1 MQKKT
6 EAGLGHALLIFLVV
20 AVAVVIG
27 LVGLR
32 VKQNNSDKAGEVTVT
47 QPVAKASAPNTINS
61 QGDLAKTQAAL
72 NQTNVDSDVNP
83 DALNS
88 DVNSLL

>member
-1 MQKKT
+1 MQKKS

-20 AVAVVIG
+20 AVVAAVG

-32 VKQNNSDKAGEVTVT
+32 VKQNNSDKAGEVTAT
-47 QPVAKASAPNTINS
+47 QP
-61 QGDLAKTQAAL
+61 LAKVQAPDQISSKADLTKAEASL

-83 DALNS
+83 DTLNS
-88 DVNSLL
+88 DVNNLL